1 MSAPVPDRQ
10 SQTIILSGMG
20 IAGGLA
26 VAAILM
32 PDNAIKVEVIIGSV
46 ISFIAGFLAGRK
58 KA

>member
-1 MSAPVPDRQ
+1 MSAPVQDRQ
-10 SQTIILSGMG
+10 SQVIILSGMG

-26 VAAILM
+26 VAALLL